1 MALRGSIS
9 LLVVAAAVACGGCT
23 TFNDRFHV
31 PGRDPLMT
39 FLGADYETSQ
49 KLWPAAELPALRPMR
64 TELIP
69 DRSPPPGV
77 PPIGWPP
84 L

>member
-1 MALRGSIS
+1 MRLR
-9 LLVVAAAVACGGCT
+9 LVLACTAAATLGSGCT
-23 TFNDRFHV
+23 TFSDRFHV

-39 FLGADYETSQ
+39 FLGAEYDTAP
-49 KLWPAAELPALRPMR
+49 KLWPAAQLPNLRPLR

-69 DRSPPPGV
+69 DRAHGRGV
-77 PPIGWPP
+77 EPIGWPP

>member
-1 MALRGSIS
+1 MSLRRSIM
-9 LLVVAAAVACGGCT
+9 LAVAAATLCSGCT
-23 TFNDRFHV
+23 TFNDRFYV

-39 FLGADYETSQ
+39 FLGAEYETQQ
-49 KLWPAAELPALRPMR
+49 KLWPAAQLPELRPMR

-69 DRSPPPGV
+69 DRSPPRGV
-77 PPIGWPP
+77 EPIGWPP